1 VRPRVLFV
9 GRGRLKLPLAPWLAK
24 KWDAVGEVIDLR
36 VLNAGS
42 GTGDPRFQMLPDSAP
57 AFYSRLPLE
66 IARSL
71 RVFRPDAVVASDP
84 YIGASAIA
92 ARALARSR
100 AKIIVEVHGDP
111 RTFTRG
117 YGSQGRKVLSPLT
130 DAVARRGVARADA
143 TRGLS
148 AFTSSLIEDV
158 RGLPATACFP
168 TYSDLTAFTE
178 RPLVPVP
185 DDKRVVF
192 VGALEQ
198 YKNVDGLAAAWRR
211 VGPEVSNSELIVIG
225 KGTRAHVIDE
235 LVRDMP
241 GQVVHHP
248 DLLPD
253 DVAAA
258 MDASRALV
266 LPSWP
271 EGLGRVVLEA
281 FARGRTTVATNA
293 GGIRDIVTDGHDGI
307 LIPVADTDALSAAL
321 RRVLEDKPLAERLGT
336 AAHATYAPWHQ
347 TPEDF
352 AHAYR
357 ALVDRALAGAS

>member
-1 VRPRVLFV
+1 MTPRVLFV

-24 KWDAVGEVIDLR
+24 KWDALGDVVDLR

-42 GTGDPRFQMLPDSAP
+42 GTGDPRFTMLPDSAP

-66 IARSL
+66 IARAL
-71 RVFRPDAVVASDP
+71 RTFRPDALVASDP
-84 YIGASAIA
+84 YIGASALV
-92 ARALARSR
+92 ARRLARSHT
-100 AKIIVEVHGDP
+100 KVIVEVHGDP

-117 YGSQGRKVLSPLT
+117 YGSPGRRVLSPLA
-130 DAVARRGVARADA
+130 DAVARRGVSRADA

-148 AFTSSLIEDV
+148 AFTSSLISEV

-168 TYSDLTAFTE
+168 TYSDLSAFTE

-211 VGPEVSNSELIVIG
+211 VGREVSGSELIVIG
-225 KGTRAHVIDE
+225 NGTRASVVHE
-235 LVRDMP
+235 LVHDMP
-241 GQVVHHP
+241 GQVTHHP
-248 DLLPD
+248 ELLPD
-253 DVAAA
+253 EVAAA

-271 EGLGRVVLEA
+271 EGLGRVVLES
-281 FARGRTTVATNA
+281 FARGRTAVATNA

-307 LIPVADTDALSAAL
+307 LIPVADTDALVAAL
-321 RRVLEDKPLAERLGT
+321 RRVLEDKDLATRLGS

-352 AHAYR
+352 ANAYR
-357 ALVDRALAGAS
+357 ELIDRTMAGNR

>member
-1 VRPRVLFV
+1 MTPRVLFV
-9 GRGRLKLPLAPWLAK
+9 GRGRLNLPLAPWLAK
-24 KWDAVGEVIDLR
+24 KWDALGEVIDLR

-42 GTGDPRFQMLPDSAP
+42 GTGDPRFRMLPDSAS

-71 RVFRPDAVVASDP
+71 RSFRPDAVVASDP
-84 YIGASAIA
+84 YIGASAILA
-92 ARALARSR
+92 RRLARAHTRVV
-100 AKIIVEVHGDP
+100 VEVHGDP

-117 YGSQGRKVLSPLT
+117 YGSPGRKLMSPIA
-130 DAVARRGVARADA
+130 DEVARRGIAYADA

-158 RGLPATACFP
+158 RGRPATACFP

-185 DDKRVVF
+185 NDKRVVF

-198 YKNVDGLAAAWRR
+198 YKNVDGLAAAWRQ
-211 VGPEVSNSELIVIG
+211 VGPAVADSELVVIG
-225 KGTRAHVIDE
+225 KGSRHQVIDE

-241 GQVVHHP
+241 SQVVHHP
-248 DLLPD
+248 ELLPD

-258 MDASRALV
+258 VDASRALV

-281 FARGRTTVATNA
+281 FARGRTAVATNA

-307 LIPVADTDALSAAL
+307 LIPVADTDALAAAL
-321 RRVLEDKPLAERLGT
+321 RRVLEDKALVERLGA
-336 AAHATYAPWHQ
+336 AAHASYAPWHQ
-347 TPEDF
+347 SPEAF

-357 ALVDRALAGAS
+357 DLVDRVLAGAA